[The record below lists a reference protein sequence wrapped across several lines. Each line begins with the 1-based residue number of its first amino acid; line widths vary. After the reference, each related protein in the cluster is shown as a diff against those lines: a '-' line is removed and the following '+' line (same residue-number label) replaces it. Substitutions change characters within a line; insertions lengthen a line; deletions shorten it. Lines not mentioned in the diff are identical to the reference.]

1 MCVCSD
7 GKNKCVFNTCI
18 YIYGGLGLG
27 GLLLLAVVLLST
39 CLYRLHRRVG
49 GWRRELEQEIH
60 YASLQRLPVSSSEGP
75 DLRDRDKRGTKED
88 PRADYACIAENKPT

>member
-1 MCVCSD
+1 MIHVYTSTGAWGWAGSCCWLWSF
-7 GKNKCVFNTCI
+7 CPPACI
-18 YIYGGLGLG
+18 GCIEEH
-27 GLLLLAVVLLST
+27 LLSWPQ
-39 CLYRLHRRVG
+39 VQG
-49 GWRRELEQEIH
+49 SSEQEIH